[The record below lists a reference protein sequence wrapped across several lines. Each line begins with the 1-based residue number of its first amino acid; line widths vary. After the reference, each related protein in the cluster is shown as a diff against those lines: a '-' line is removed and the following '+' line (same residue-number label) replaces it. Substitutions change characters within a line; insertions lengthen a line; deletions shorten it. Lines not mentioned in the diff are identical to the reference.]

1 MSAFN
6 AYSEFMYGFLKPY
19 INSKYAL
26 KRHFCARFAR
36 AKGGE
41 VVHFSGF
48 ARKMNHI
55 PPFARA
61 KRARKPAV

>member
-1 MSAFN
+1 M
-6 AYSEFMYGFLKPY
+6 KPY

-26 KRHFCARFAR
+26 KGTFALASLTQKR
-36 AKGGE
+36 GE
-41 VVHFSGF
+41 VVHFSGK

-61 KRARKPAV
+61 KRAREPAI